1 MSPEIMS
8 NRESE
13 VGEVK
18 SFVEFEEKLRKLVFI
33 QLSKVNSAYCA
44 QIVDNNVKDEPKHQ
58 TKISLNG
65 IGSI

>member
-33 QLSKVNSAYCA
+33 
-44 QIVDNNVKDEPKHQ
+44 
-58 TKISLNG
+58 
-65 IGSI
+65 